1 MSPLIASL
9 TNSDERGGQVREAQ
23 ATTPPRRP
31 RATPWWRGTTFTSI
45 HFCGGQS
52 PVRRHGS
59 HVARDGGTGSFRVSL
74 RIHRDPISAS
84 AAVKLKSA
92 IIDVFSPLQSTSTC
106 NK

>member
-59 HVARDGGTGSFRVSL
+59 HVARDGTGRFRVSL
-74 RIHRDPISAS
+74 RICGDPISAS
-84 AAVKLKSA
+84 AAGK
-92 IIDVFSPLQSTSTC
+92 
-106 NK
+106 

>member
-9 TNSDERGGQVREAQ
+9 TNSHERGGQVREAQ

-31 RATPWWRGTTFTSI
+31 RATPWRRGTTFTS

-74 RIHRDPISAS
+74 RTLSDPISAS
-84 AAVKLKSA
+84 AAGK
-92 IIDVFSPLQSTSTC
+92 
-106 NK
+106 